1 MMNEKVAK
9 RIKVIRQILDDYEN
23 GKDIKVFIESGRD
36 DGVWHKANVENFN
49 DVDNLFS
56 EFTGNYGLAQ

>member
-9 RIKVIRQILDDYEN
+9 RIKVIRQILDDYES

-36 DGVWHKANVENFN
+36 GGVWHKANVENFN